1 MSLDTRTLKD
11 THKKLKKNAFVIIIR
26 TELFVFEKGE
36 LFFCI
41 LELIDS
47 IYQDEFHEKKFECFF
62 KRRGKFMSYFRN
74 IAVNQN
80 SIFAELGFSN
90 ISKLSE
96 YILKVEYS
104 NM

>member
-1 MSLDTRTLKD
+1 
-11 THKKLKKNAFVIIIR
+11 
-26 TELFVFEKGE
+26 
-36 LFFCI
+36 
-41 LELIDS
+41 
-47 IYQDEFHEKKFECFF
+47 
-62 KRRGKFMSYFRN
+62 MSYFRK